1 MQQTFATS
9 LFSFSTSGAEMQVTL
24 PKNTMEKANGYLEK
38 HQVLVWMQEILEGLA
53 KEKPDSPWCYIAQK
67 AQQHEEEEK
76 AKQLPLLDKLMKL
89 EAEQEE
95 RRRELANL
103 LEQQGT
109 RQNTPEEAERQHLMK
124 ENLLRLE
131 ELRFDQ
137 MILVEKQHELVPPE
151 DPDPVDP
158 PALPAEESTSS
169 KEARPEQLVPFG
181 EYYRRHILKDL
192 PPRLYQ
198 AFETLPSVPSSSVLC
213 REAAQAALEVCHP
226 LKMRD
231 EDGDSSVAVSAPS
244 RGKRRGTTPSGA
256 SVGASARSSDSTA
269 ATVEGASSGRNS
281 HPSVPKL
288 VLPKRL
294 QEASD
299 SGRRPL
305 DSRQRKTR
313 EALEKL
319 TAVYSVPIS
328 RSCPSLFSGK
338 RSSSG
343 APADKLPAEKL
354 PAAEGVEKRPP
365 RPPLPAP
372 PKERLVNKATTEATR
387 VRSEQALEKERT
399 VAQRRPEAKLQPLSS
414 HRKKAFGPSLKDE
427 LRVRDELGK
436 LLSWKI

>member
-1 MQQTFATS
+1 MVMAEALVPGAVMQ
-9 LFSFSTSGAEMQVTL
+9 
-24 PKNTMEKANGYLEK
+24 ANGYLEK
-38 HQVLVWMQEILEGLA
+38 HQVLVWMQEILEGLV
-53 KEKPDSPWCYIAQK
+53 KEEPDSPWSYIAQK
-67 AQQHEEEEK
+67 AQQHEEE

-137 MILVEKQHELVPPE
+137 MILMEKQHELAPE
-151 DPDPVDP
+151 DPVDSADP
-158 PALPAEESTSS
+158 PALPAEKSASL
-169 KEARPEQLVPFG
+169 KEQPEKLVPFG
-181 EYYRRHILKDL
+181 EYYRRHFLTEL
-192 PPRLYQ
+192 PARLYE
-198 AFETLPSVPSSSVLC
+198 AFETVPTSSVA

-226 LKMRD
+226 LKVRD

-244 RGKRRGTTPSGA
+244 RGKRRGTTPSGT

-269 ATVEGASSGRNS
+269 ATVEGASSRGRNS
-281 HPSVPKL
+281 RPSVPKL

-294 QEASD
+294 QEASE
-299 SGRRPL
+299 SCRRPL

-338 RSSSG
+338 RSNSG
-343 APADKLPAEKL
+343 APADKLPVEKL
-354 PAAEGVEKRPP
+354 PVAQGVEKRPP

-372 PKERLVNKATTEATR
+372 PKERLVNKVTTEATR
-387 VRSEQALEKERT
+387 VRSEQALEKECS
-399 VAQRRPEAKLQPLSS
+399 VAQRRPEAKLQPLSD
-414 HRKKAFGPSLKDE
+414 HRKAFGPSLKDE

-436 LLSWKI
+436 LLSWSK